1 MLCNQGKKGGKE
13 EAIVAIL
20 GTVEHKGILNNNR
33 SKKPVEMQ
41 PAWNARLMPWE
52 WERDALHLLSRKSE
66 VHAVKIMSHFLVW
79 VLLTNGYKKLERL
92 KFLFSMLLQNS
103 SKHG

>member
-1 MLCNQGKKGGKE
+1 MLCNQGKKGRKE
-13 EAIVAIL
+13 EAIAAIL
-20 GTVEHKGILNNNR
+20 GTVEHKGILNNKR

-66 VHAVKIMSHFLVW
+66 VHTVKIMSHVLVW
-79 VLLTNGYKKLERL
+79 VLLTNGYKNLERL